1 MGPFLKS
8 CSSNQFRFQADGFS
22 KWFCME
28 NRADSGQA
36 DYAIQGPDPW
46 LDDVTGCLVAS

>member
-1 MGPFLKS
+1 
-8 CSSNQFRFQADGFS
+8 
-22 KWFCME
+22 ME